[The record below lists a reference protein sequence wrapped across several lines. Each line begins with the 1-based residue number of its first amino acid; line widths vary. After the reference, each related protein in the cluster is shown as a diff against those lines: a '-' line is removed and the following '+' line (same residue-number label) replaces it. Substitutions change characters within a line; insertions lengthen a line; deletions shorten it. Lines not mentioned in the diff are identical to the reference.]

1 MTGTG
6 LAQAIPIAVSPI
18 LTRLYSPAEFGM
30 FALYMSIASITVV
43 VVTGRY
49 ELAILLPKRD
59 RDALHIVVLSA
70 LLSIVLSVAL
80 LVLIIVF
87 NRPIANMLGDPGL
100 ANWLYWVP
108 ASTLLMGVYQSLN
121 YWCNRKGL
129 YKQMSV
135 NRTLQSGSASVAQL
149 GGGYTGAGV
158 MGLVG
163 GQLSGQALSTS
174 VLALRIWCEEQQR
187 IQCLDKR
194 RLVVLAKRYIN
205 FPKFLI
211 VAHGFNTATG
221 QMPIIL
227 FNTLFNAA
235 TAGFYMLIQRVQGAP
250 MALVAGAIGDV
261 FRQEASHAYIHQ
273 GNCKEIYQKT
283 FRRLVLISF
292 APFLLLFFIAP
303 DLFSW
308 VFGEKWRL
316 AGEYAKILMPMFF
329 LQFIVSPISQ
339 VVVFAGK
346 QKIDLVWQIFLILLI
361 TIGILIGVYFNNT
374 KIAIIL
380 ISVFYSI
387 MYVIAGF
394 VNYRLS
400 SGRGLW

>member
-6 LAQAIPIAVSPI
+6 LAQAIPIAISPI

-30 FALYMSIASITVV
+30 FALYMSIASIAVV

-59 RDALHIVVLSA
+59 RDALHVVVLSA
-70 LLSIVLSVAL
+70 LLSMVLSVAL

-87 NRPIANMLGDPGL
+87 NRPITNMLGDPDL
-100 ANWLYWVP
+100 VNWLYWVP

-121 YWCNRKGL
+121 YWCNRKGR
-129 YKQMSV
+129 YRQMSV
-135 NRTLQSGSASVAQL
+135 NRTLQSGSASMAQL
-149 GGGYTGAGV
+149 GGGYAGAGV
-158 MGLVG
+158 MGLVV

-174 VLALRIWCEEQQR
+174 VLVLRIWCEEQQR

-194 RLVVLAKRYIN
+194 RLVVLAKKYIN

-261 FRQEASHAYIHQ
+261 FRQEASYAYIHQ

-292 APFLLLFFIAP
+292 APFLLLFFVAP

-308 VFGEKWRL
+308 VFGENWRL

-374 KIAIIL
+374 KIAIVL

-400 SGRGLW
+400 SGRGL